1 MGDGLAVKPS
11 PGGSRDTAETSL
23 TTRTPDPQIELV
35 ALNNHHRRHQH
46 YQQHPH
52 HHHDSQMTLPNPK
65 LPMVLMCELVSGEVG

>member
-52 HHHDSQMTLPNPK
+52 HPHRHNHSQMALPNPS
-65 LPMVLMCELVSGEVG
+65 CQWS